1 MKQIAW
7 FSKKIFCLLRH
18 NELAGTATTSQ
29 KFLITLV
36 AEG

>member
-1 MKQIAW
+1 MKRMEW
-7 FSKKIFCLLRH
+7 FSKKMLPLWH